1 MAVSRVLPAGDCNLL
16 SSTSPQGRRLRVV
29 PEAPTFAEPLPGL
42 ELIGWYA
49 VVAPGRTLAR
59 IVGRLKTPSTMP
71 CIRQT

>member
-1 MAVSRVLPAGDCNLL
+1 M
-16 SSTSPQGRRLRVV
+16 RVV